1 MRANR
6 IKVVGAVLAPVFAVV
21 GVLFLLIPGRV
32 VALFNR
38 VSAPW
43 GLPPAPDGET
53 GLFVLLAAA
62 YMAVVTALAV
72 IMARRPQDL
81 LAPRLLALAKLASSV
96 FSLGFILLRANYFIV
111 LVNGVVDA
119 IIGNIVLWLVLPP
132 KKREDVPS

>member
-81 LAPRLLALAKLASSV
+81 LAPRLLALAKLASSL